1 MKTKKN
7 NPYPDET
14 GNAVLVGEPGAG
26 KTAFSSE
33 LIFARSD
40 VTQLKRVYGAMSPGA
55 RDKLRRT
62 IMVNNPFRMN
72 PKK

>member
-1 MKTKKN
+1 MKTKRN

-14 GNAVLVGEPGAG
+14 GNVVLVGEPGAG

-40 VTQLKRVYGAMSPGA
+40 ALSLSVLTKR
-55 RDKLRRT
+55 
-62 IMVNNPFRMN
+62 
-72 PKK
+72 